1 MQDLNDLYFFVQSV
15 EHGGFAPAG
24 RALGIAKSKLSR
36 RIALLEERLGVRLL
50 QRSTRHFIVTEVGQR
65 YYEHCRAMLVEANAA
80 QQLIDEMTAEPAGV
94 IRLTCPVGLL
104 HFHVSSMLSEFMLLH
119 PKVQIHLEAT
129 NRRVDVIAEGF
140 DLALRVRPLPLE
152 DSELILKVL
161 SDRGQCLVVSP
172 SLIEH
177 YGTPKSP
184 ADLSHFPAMSRARPE
199 EVHSWQLSHTDGTQ
213 ANIIFAPRYI
223 TTDML
228 TLKTAALAGVGVVQ
242 LPQLMLATELAD
254 GRLMRLLPDWEPRR
268 EVIHLVYPSRRG
280 QLPSVRALIDFF
292 AEKYRTINEN

>member
-1 MQDLNDLYFFVQSV
+1 MQDLNDLYFFVQSI

-50 QRSTRHFIVTEVGQR
+50 QRSTRHFTVTEVGQR

-104 HFHVSSMLSEFMLLH
+104 HFHVSAMLAEFMLIY

-129 NRRVDVIAEGF
+129 NRRADVIAEGL

-161 SDRGQCLVVSP
+161 SDRGQCLVASP

-177 YGTPKSP
+177 YGLPKSP

-199 EVHSWQLSHTDGTQ
+199 ETHSWQLCHADGSQ
-213 ANIIFAPRYI
+213 ANLVFAPRYI

-228 TLKTAALAGVGVVQ
+228 TLKTAALAGVGIVQ

-254 GRLMRLLPDWEPRR
+254 GRLIRLLPDWEPRR

-280 QLPSVRALIDFF
+280 QLPSVRALIGFF